1 MPPSNIVDIYKSQ
14 GWNDTA
20 AINADIAAGGWQ
32 GKVPAGGGGGSSGG
46 LNLPAPPSPPNL
58 AQVEPYRLESEQA
71 AKQAVS
77 YGQAGE
83 LLPSMLRDALAK
95 KLTIDNPLIAQRGEA
110 LGNFMTA
117 AEGSAAE
124 LLGIQQGGAPFSP
137 TQLRSLQG
145 QREAAALVP
154 LANINYMLSQ
164 VTGSIPEI
172 VNSVGQVFRAGVIG
186 SQGAAD
192 IARQGYLDRLNIL
205 LQQGQL
211 TRENYLDNVSRLVQ
225 QATFEQDQ
233 QRIDL
238 TKKQVDAELAKPNR
252 SIIESNGRNL
262 LIDSITGDVIKDL
275 GSSINPKATGDG
287 SYSMEELLGLLGG
300 FPGGEDEP
308 KPASPPDTG
317 LMDKTSWFQQQLN
330 SAFGPSYGGGIT

>member
-46 LNLPAPPSPPNL
+46 LNLPTPPAPPNL

-124 LLGIQQGGAPFSP
+124 LLGIQQGEAPFSP

-145 QREAAALVP
+145 QRESAALVP
-154 LANINYMLSQ
+154 LSNINTMLSQ
-164 VTGSIPEI
+164 VMGSIPDI
-172 VNSVGQVFRAGVIG
+172 VDSVKGAFQSGVIG
-186 SQGAAD
+186 AQGAAE
-192 IARQGYLDRLNIL
+192 IARTKFQDELNLIL
-205 LQQGQL
+205 QK
-211 TRENYLDNVSRLVQ
+211 S
-225 QATFEQDQ
+225 
-233 QRIDL
+233 
-238 TKKQVDAELAKPNR
+238 
-252 SIIESNGRNL
+252 
-262 LIDSITGDVIKDL
+262 
-275 GSSINPKATGDG
+275 
-287 SYSMEELLGLLGG
+287 
-300 FPGGEDEP
+300 
-308 KPASPPDTG
+308 
-317 LMDKTSWFQQQLN
+317 
-330 SAFGPSYGGGIT
+330 